1 MLELLSDKM
10 TQCSYTATNI
20 PKVSFNENLPKTE
33 PWFFVPILEQG
44 RKALEEVNRQLG
56 LAFDEWDIEYYYDLF
71 NNKLK
76 RNPTSVELFD
86 CAQSNS
92 EHSRHWFFRGQMVID
107 GEEEDKSLIQMIID
121 TQTTSNQNNTI
132 KFSDNSSAMRGFKH
146 DAIRPSNFTGPGPM
160 KIEQTESDLIF
171 TAETHNMPT
180 AVAPFSGATTG
191 TGGRIR
197 DIQGVGRGGHPVAGT
212 SGYCVGNL
220 NIPNYQLDYETP
232 NLAYPPTFARPL
244 NVILE
249 ASSGASDYGNKFG
262 EPVVSGFAISYG
274 MMNADNERDE
284 YVKPIM
290 FSAGLG
296 TMDSTQTKKNDPKK
310 GMLIVKIGGPIYRI
324 GVGGGAASS
333 VEVQGDNNME
343 LDFNAV
349 QRGDAEMENKLNRV
363 IRACIEM
370 GPRNPIQA
378 IHDQGAGGKNYY
390 TINYKLVI

>member
-1 MLELLSDKM
+1 M
-10 TQCSYTATNI
+10 TQCSYTPENI
-20 PKVSFNENLPKTE
+20 PKNSFNENLPQTE
-33 PWFFVPILEQG
+33 AWFFVPIIAEG
-44 RKALEEVNRQLG
+44 RKALEDVNTKLG
-56 LAFDEWDIEYYYDLF
+56 LAFDDWDIEYYFNLF
-71 NNKLK
+71 HNNLK

-92 EHSRHWFFRGQMVID
+92 EHSRHWFFKGKMIID
-107 GEEEDKSLIQMIID
+107 GIIQEKSLIDMIID
-121 TQTTSNQNNTI
+121 TQSTSNQNNTI
-132 KFSDNSSAMRGFKH
+132 KFSDNSSAMKGFH
-146 DAIRPSNFTGPGPM
+146 HEAIRPSNFTGPGVM
-160 KIEQTESDLIF
+160 KVEMTESDLIF

-197 DIQGVGRGGHPVAGT
+197 DIQGVGRGGHTIAGT
-212 SGYCVGNL
+212 AGFCVGNL
-220 NIPNYQLDYETP
+220 NIPNYEMDYEMSD
-232 NLAYPPTFARPL
+232 LAYPPTFAKPL
-244 NVILE
+244 KIILE

-262 EPVVSGFAISYG
+262 EPVLSGFAISYG
-274 MMNADNERDE
+274 VTNADNERDE

-290 FSAGLG
+290 FSAGFG

-310 GMLIVKIGGPIYRI
+310 GMLIAKVGGPIYRI

-370 GPRNPIQA
+370 GDQNPIQA
-378 IHDQGAGGKNYY
+378 IHDQGAGGMESSEGFF
-390 TINYKLVI
+390 KLFKQLSLFF